1 MAILFDRLGFSVAI
15 RPQQSFLMATIIRN
29 IGATLLRATLLEYL
43 EKRRYLEL
51 RRKIRSIR
59 KWNKE
64 IEEVGSG
71 EINKDADL
79 KSRSLM
85 LILRLLELYTKTRFN
100 K

>member
-1 MAILFDRLGFSVAI
+1 
-15 RPQQSFLMATIIRN
+15 MATIIRN